1 MVLAYRWF
9 CRASVVW
16 GKGDRMLRSI
26 AVAWVLAVGL
36 PAAGASLNHT
46 TGTAGVLLI
55 DKLGGHVRFFDPV
68 TLTERS
74 NLELPKNPHDFALS
88 PDHRFAYVPIYGPG
102 IYNRNPEPGHEIYVL
117 DLVLRKVAKVIDL
130 RPYRSPHGVQI
141 DANGLLYVTAE
152 LERKI
157 LVVDPQAGRVVATID
172 HEGSGHWLAVL
183 PDGSKAYVANKDD
196 KAFVSVLDL
205 RTRKQVGTIPMPRGT
220 QGITASPDGKRVIA
234 LDFAEPLIT
243 VIDTATDEVLER
255 IPVTGTTEPT
265 YKAYFSTDGQWLLTM
280 AGSTISVFD
289 AANLRAPQ
297 RTFKVGASPM
307 GIAFS
312 ADGKTA
318 LVANHGDGTVSVV
331 DLATASVTKTFA
343 AGTGIETLTY
353 Y

>member
-1 MVLAYRWF
+1 
-9 CRASVVW
+9 
-16 GKGDRMLRSI
+16 MLRGI
-26 AVAWVLAVGL
+26 AVALAFAAAL

-46 TGTAGVLLI
+46 TGTQGVLLI

-88 PDHRFAYVPIYGPG
+88 ADHRFAYVPIYGPG

-117 DLVLRKVAKVIDL
+117 DLAERRVAKVIDL
-130 RPYRSPHGVQI
+130 SPYRSPHGLQI
-141 DANGLLYVTAE
+141 DANGMLYVTAE

-157 LVVDPQAGRVVATID
+157 LVVDPQAGRIVTTID
-172 HEGSGHWLAVL
+172 HDGSGHWLAVL
-183 PDGSKAYVANKDD
+183 PDGGKAYVANKDD
-196 KAFVSVLDL
+196 KMFVSVLDL
-205 RTRKQVGTIPMPRGT
+205 KTKKQIGTIPMPHGT
-220 QGITASPDGKRVIA
+220 QGITASPDGKRVVA
-234 LDFAEPLIT
+234 MDFAEPLIT
-243 VIDTATDEVLER
+243 VIDTTTDKVLDR
-255 IPVTGTTEPT
+255 IALADTTEPA
-265 YKAYFSTDGQWLLTM
+265 YKAYFSTDGKWLLTM
-280 AGSTISVFD
+280 AGSSISIFD
-289 AANLRAPQ
+289 ATNLRASQ

-331 DLATASVTKTFA
+331 DLATASVTRTFT